1 MLSGVV
7 SAEIIKLKCID
18 EMEKSTLEPIV
29 DTKNKTAIVG
39 QTKNTVFIGT
49 SFYSL
54 HGDRYEGEITVSMP
68 QGKGT
73 MHYKDG
79 TYLEGKWV
87 DGNLKE
93 EKTT

>member
-1 MLSGVV
+1 MG
-7 SAEIIKLKCID
+7 KL
-18 EMEKSTLEPIV
+18 
-29 DTKNKTAIVG
+29 
-39 QTKNTVFIGT
+39 
-49 SFYSL
+49 YSL
-54 HGDRYEGEITVSMP
+54 SFSSVVRHAFSSITFGDIFFENGDRYEGEILGSMP

-87 DGNLKE
+87 DGNIEK

>member
-1 MLSGVV
+1 MNLRV
-7 SAEIIKLKCID
+7 LKRNLKIFH
-18 EMEKSTLEPIV
+18 P
-29 DTKNKTAIVG
+29 
-39 QTKNTVFIGT
+39 
-49 SFYSL
+49 Y
-54 HGDRYEGEITVSMP
+54 HSMP

>member
-1 MLSGVV
+1 
-7 SAEIIKLKCID
+7 
-18 EMEKSTLEPIV
+18 
-29 DTKNKTAIVG
+29 
-39 QTKNTVFIGT
+39 
-49 SFYSL
+49 
-54 HGDRYEGEITVSMP
+54 MP

-79 TYLEGKWV
+79 TYLEGEWV